1 VELMVVVL
9 VIGVLIAIGL
19 PVFLGAKTRS
29 QERAAQA
36 QLRTALIGGLTY
48 WSEGATFTG
57 FDQGCSSSSDTCLV
71 ADATEASIA
80 WVGPGQPGISQV
92 SVRRRE
98 LPPLGGAERDG
109 LVLLRRPVHRRDR
122 PWTGRQLL
130 GSRQRDGVRRRVVSQ
145 ARILSRQL
153 GFMPRLLL
161 GTDTGRPACS
171 G

>member
-1 VELMVVVL
+1 MYRRLSFRQESGFTIVELMVVVL

-92 SVRRRE
+92 SVVYA
-98 LPPLGGAERDG
+98 GGN
-109 LVLLRRPVHRRDR
+109 
-122 PWTGRQLL
+122 
-130 GSRQRDGVRRRVVSQ
+130 S
-145 ARILSRQL
+145 
-153 GFMPRLLL
+153 LLL
-161 GTDTGRPACS
+161 VAPSGTGSYFCVAQSTGETDRGRAGSFSDLDSVTECA
-171 G
+171 GGW